1 MVRLR
6 GRGDGRG
13 ALRVGQPIGEATT
26 CSTTGEDLDRPFGH
40 VDGGRWGW
48 VDAAVALLSG
58 SGTPSRALCF
68 APKKTRIPSKIIWF
82 WREKKHAVEK
92 KLLFF

>member
-1 MVRLR
+1 VR

-58 SGTPSRALCF
+58 SGTPLELF
-68 APKKTRIPSKIIWF
+68 ASLQR
-82 WREKKHAVEK
+82 
-92 KLLFF
+92 KLGFHLK